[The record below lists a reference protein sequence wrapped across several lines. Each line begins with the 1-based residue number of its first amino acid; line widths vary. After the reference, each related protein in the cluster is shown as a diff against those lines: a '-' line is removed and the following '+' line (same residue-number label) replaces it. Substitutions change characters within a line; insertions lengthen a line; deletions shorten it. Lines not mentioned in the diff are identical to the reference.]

1 MESFIRDNITV
12 LLDIAAVCAI
22 LISGAVMA
30 NGGASRYSCV
40 AGCVI
45 GLFISTLLIA
55 TTPFIAPTFN
65 SSLHIHPEKSFVI
78 QPLSDSVS
86 NTIKSIYTK

>member
-30 NGGASRYSCV
+30 NGGAGRYSRV
-40 AGCVI
+40 AGCVV

-65 SSLHIHPEKSFVI
+65 SGLHIHPEKSFVI

-86 NTIKSIYTK
+86 NTFKAIYME

>member
-1 MESFIRDNITV
+1 MESYIRDNITV

-22 LISGAVMA
+22 IISGPVMA
-30 NGGASRYSCV
+30 KGGVCRYSRV
-40 AGCVI
+40 SGCVI
-45 GLFISTLLIA
+45 GFFMSTLLFA

-65 SSLHIHPEKSFVI
+65 SGLHIHPEKSFVI

-86 NTIKSIYTK
+86 NTFKAIYTE

>member
-12 LLDIAAVCAI
+12 LFDIAAVCAI
-22 LISGAVMA
+22 IISGAVMA
-30 NGGASRYSCV
+30 KAGVCRYSRI

-45 GLFISTLLIA
+45 GLFISAFLIA
-55 TTPFIAPTFN
+55 TTPFIATTFN
-65 SSLHIHPEKSFVI
+65 SGLHIHPEKSFVI

-86 NTIKSIYTK
+86 NTFKAIYME